1 MLIINSKKCK
11 LKQLK
16 NCFFLCIIIYS
27 DNLANKKK
35 KKNTKRRKLKIG
47 RILIALTILVLFV
60 YLIKLIC
67 RFPIK
72 NIFIEGNNYLKDQEI
87 IDLAKLQDYPSIFK
101 YSNRQIEKNIKKSDF
116 VKKVKVKK
124 KKLKEVYIK
133 IEENN
138 ILFYNST
145 NKKTILNNGK
155 EIEKEY
161 NGPILINY
169 VPDKVYSK
177 LIEQMRL
184 VNIDIINRISEI
196 KYDPSNVDEERF
208 LFTMNDGNFVY
219 ITLEKLENINNYVK
233 ISLEIINKFGHKNGV
248 LNLDAGEYFE
258 IFNDENEEKEAEKV
272 EENSEE

>member
-27 DNLANKKK
+27 DNMANKKK

-138 ILFYNST
+138 ILFYN
-145 NKKTILNNGK
+145 
-155 EIEKEY
+155 
-161 NGPILINY
+161 
-169 VPDKVYSK
+169 
-177 LIEQMRL
+177 
-184 VNIDIINRISEI
+184 
-196 KYDPSNVDEERF
+196 
-208 LFTMNDGNFVY
+208 
-219 ITLEKLENINNYVK
+219 
-233 ISLEIINKFGHKNGV
+233 
-248 LNLDAGEYFE
+248 
-258 IFNDENEEKEAEKV
+258 
-272 EENSEE
+272 

>member
-27 DNLANKKK
+27 DNMANKKK

-124 KKLKEVYIK
+124 KRLKEVYIK